1 VGFVVPPF
9 LVGLGLTVWALI
21 DAAMRPDW
29 AFRAAGHNKTLWIVL
44 EAVGLVVCGLV
55 ISLIYLI
62 AIRPSVQRQQ
72 ANMPAGPMPPTW
84 PPSESSWPRA
94 TPAGWYPDP
103 SGGGQL
109 RYWDGSSWTE
119 HLRERD
125 G

>member
-1 VGFVVPPF
+1 VRFVALPL

-44 EAVGLVVCGLV
+44 EAVGLFVCGLV
-55 ISLIYLI
+55 LSLVYLI

-72 ANMPAGPMPPTW
+72 ANMPTGPMPPSSPPLAW
-84 PPSESSWPRA
+84 PSA

-109 RYWDGSSWTE
+109 RYWDGARWTE

-125 G
+125 E